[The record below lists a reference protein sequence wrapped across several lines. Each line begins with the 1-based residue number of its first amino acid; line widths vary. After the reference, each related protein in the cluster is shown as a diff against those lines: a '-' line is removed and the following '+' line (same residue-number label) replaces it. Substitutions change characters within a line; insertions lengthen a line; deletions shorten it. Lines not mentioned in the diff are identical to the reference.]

1 MGRRGPV
8 AKKIARRALEKAAS
22 IDKRSSR
29 DENAILTEPSEARPS
44 GRHKIRF
51 KVNDQPCEL
60 EVGNRFGMVDPSH
73 TLAHTLRE
81 TLGLTGTKI
90 ACNHGACGACTVLMD
105 GKPVPS
111 CMVLTVECEER
122 SITTIEG
129 LEDPKTG
136 RLHPL
141 QRAFIDHGAFQCGFC
156 TPGMLVASRALLN
169 RNPSP
174 TEEEIKEALS
184 GHFCRC
190 ISHYQVVSAVTEAA
204 GKGGEIDA

>member
-1 MGRRGPV
+1 MGRRAPV
-8 AKKIARRALEKAAS
+8 AKKNVRR
-22 IDKRSSR
+22 
-29 DENAILTEPSEARPS
+29 ENVILNKPSEACPS
-44 GRHKIRF
+44 SRHKIRF
-51 KVNDQPCEL
+51 KVNDQLCEL

-105 GKPVPS
+105 GRPVLS
-111 CMVLTVECEER
+111 CTMLTVECEGK

-136 RLHPL
+136 GLDPL
-141 QRAFIDHGAFQCGFC
+141 QRAFIDHMAFQCGFC
-156 TPGMLVASRALLN
+156 TPGILVASKALLN
-169 RNPSP
+169 KNPSP
-174 TEEEIKEALS
+174 TEKEIKEALS

-190 ISHYQVVSAVTEAA
+190 ISHYQVVRAVMEAA
-204 GKGGEIDA
+204 GKGGESNG